1 MNKQLTSSL
10 YIASLL
16 LISPQG
22 VYAACNL
29 QSGSSANISVS
40 VEQPLSIGKV
50 AALTPGETASIRIGA
65 DGTRSI
71 PANVMIG
78 NKNSSNFGDSYQSAR
93 LSLTGSPDC
102 QFKINVRMTPGI
114 VSNVNLQGV
123 NGTLLSS
130 TFSGATGTFS
140 STGTATVQ
148 LGATINLDHN
158 IQGQISES
166 ITVAVE
172 SFEQF

>member
-1 MNKQLTSSL
+1 MKKHLTPSL

-16 LISPQG
+16 LMSPQG
-22 VYAACNL
+22 VFAACNL
-29 QSGSSANISVS
+29 HSNSTTNISVS
-40 VEQPLSIGKV
+40 VEQALSIGKF
-50 AALTPGETASIRIGA
+50 AALTTGETASIQIGA

-93 LSLTGSPDC
+93 LSITGSPDC
-102 QFKINVRMTPGI
+102 QFKITVRMTPEI
-114 VSNVNLQGV
+114 VSNVKLKGV
-123 NGTLLSS
+123 NGTSLSS

-148 LGATINLDHN
+148 LGATINLDHK
-158 IQGQISES
+158 IQGQVSES
-166 ITVAVE
+166 ITIAVE
-172 SFEQF
+172 SFEQS